1 MVDRNVSVP
10 ACMVILPEVT
20 SVSGSVQCFE
30 ICSTAN
36 EWNAD
41 AMARKLPTLL
51 EKLKSCVE
59 GTVRTALE
67 YGGPWSGSDVDQA
80 LELDRLHPGRV
91 LSSCSPICKS
101 GGWSRPIDAWERAK
115 PQAFDVTVASP
126 LTPASSWHYV
136 AAYTAECQ
144 KHSSNDPKYRGKV
157 QNTFVRL
164 ASILLIF
171 LHCPKAKVLAENHE
185 RFDISLVSTPTKS
198 KSQQQPPHTHTPQ
211 PPSSECQNLARES
224 KALALALTS
233 ERLSLWY
240 KMVVACLVWM
250 ARRAASHKKD
260 CCASMPQHPY
270 DSTAKGMH
278 THPRSAHSESLALC
292 FLASATRA
300 EDPHLT
306 PASVKVVLLSGEVSE
321 VKSSR
326 FAKMPVVDKYIS
338 RTRVQSVKTKT
349 TSNFDLTS

>member
-1 MVDRNVSVP
+1 MILYLSLSSPANKEQLLSVVPVVGLGLHLDP
-10 ACMVILPEVT
+10 AEFQIAVMWWLGINSSTQSVCPSAPISLWIL
-20 SVSGSVQCFE
+20 F
-30 ICSTAN
+30 
-36 EWNAD
+36 
-41 AMARKLPTLL
+41 
-51 EKLKSCVE
+51 VE

-91 LSSCSPICKS
+91 LSSCSPIS
-101 GGWSRPIDAWERAK
+101 
-115 PQAFDVTVASP
+115 
-126 LTPASSWHYV
+126 
-136 AAYTAECQ
+136 YTAECQ
-144 KHSSNDPKYRGKV
+144 KHSSNDPKYRELGWLCVPLTVESYGNWGKEV

-278 THPRSAHSESLALC
+278 THPRSAHFESLALC